1 MVNKTLFILLLI
13 CLLGKAPFA
22 STLSQI
28 RFGYYPEKI
37 RAVFDFEDS
46 FVYETQES
54 EEKIVVL
61 FKNTQASPEIQS
73 FIELNDLVVRH
84 IEIEK
89 TGQDLK
95 VTIPLSEP
103 IRNEI
108 FELTHPPRLAIDFG
122 REYINVV
129 SDGIIAGGV
138 EHLKVKKGIAS
149 GVIHA
154 DVLKVDL
161 EKAQVLPA
169 FANKFK
175 PNLFE
180 SFVNILTPWME
191 QQNRSAHFLL
201 EKVSEI
207 VAQHDALAGING
219 TYFSYSGRPLGALMI
234 DQELVSLPI
243 YDRTAFFL
251 DENNAPYID
260 SISISGYFKLSNGTR
275 YKIDG
280 INEPRDADDTI
291 MYTPAWGKTTR
302 TNSYGIE
309 FIVSGSTVTAVNVED
324 SEIPDDGYVLSVRGP
339 ALQALT
345 DSLKIGDKVS
355 VFFKIVPYASSP
367 NKIIHLVSG
376 GPRLI
381 KGGIPYISKH
391 EEKFKQDIASG
402 RAARTAIGFT
412 QQGELLL
419 VTVDGL
425 PKDHH
430 KRKESEDKI
439 SLGATLEELS
449 NLMLY
454 LGAFEAMNLDGGS
467 SSTMVVNGKVVNS
480 PVAGSQRRISNAIII
495 KPKS

>member
-1 MVNKTLFILLLI
+1 MRKKAFFILLLI
-13 CLLGKAPFA
+13 CFLGKAPFA

-46 FVYETQES
+46 FTYETQES
-54 EEKIVVL
+54 EEKIALL
-61 FKNTQASPEIQS
+61 FKNTQASAEIQS
-73 FIELNDLVVRH
+73 LIELNDLVVRRM
-84 IEIEK
+84 EIERA
-89 TGQDLK
+89 GQDLK
-95 VTIPLSEP
+95 IVIPLSEP
-103 IRNEI
+103 IKYEI
-108 FELTHPPRLAIDFG
+108 FELVHPPRLVIDFG
-122 REYINVV
+122 REFVNVV
-129 SDGIIAGGV
+129 SDGTVASGI
-138 EHLKVKKGIAS
+138 EHLKVEKGVAS

-161 EKAQVLPA
+161 KKAQVMPA

-180 SFVNILTPWME
+180 SFINILTPWME
-191 QQNRSAHFLL
+191 QQKKSAHFIL

-260 SISISGYFKLSNGTR
+260 NISISGYFKLGNGTR

-291 MYTPAWGKTTR
+291 MYTPAWGKSTR
-302 TNSYGIE
+302 TNSYGVE
-309 FIVSGSTVTAVNVED
+309 FIVSGSTVSAVNVDD

-339 ALQALT
+339 ALQALN
-345 DSLKIGDKVS
+345 DYIKVGDKIN
-355 VFFKIVPYASSP
+355 VFFRIVPYASSP

-391 EEKFKQDIASG
+391 EEKFKQDIARG
-402 RAARTAIGFT
+402 RAARTAVGFT
-412 QQGELLL
+412 KQGELLL

-425 PKDHH
+425 SRNRSDNKKSDE
-430 KRKESEDKI
+430 KV

-467 SSTMVVNGKVVNS
+467 SSTMVVKGRVVNN
-480 PVAGSQRRISNAIII
+480 PVSGSQRRISNAIIV